1 MGTLKV
7 MTISIQHENCWTSE
21 LEDLEAITMNYH
33 VYPDKGYLR
42 SRIVINAGDRSVVGK
57 MRNSQGVV
65 KVNKVTTYNDV
76 NFVDFLNRYRGSI
89 AGLLYDMEVMFLFN
103 KIRRGVETWSFVI
116 SRDRTSEVLRSLS
129 SQGKLLDYTIDDYKL
144 QLGPNLSQAE
154 KRALRTALANG
165 YLDYPRRADADVV
178 ASELGLSKVTFLHH
192 LRNAY
197 RKLATH
203 YLTKSQYLE

>member
-65 KVNKVTTYNDV
+65 KVNKVTTY
-76 NFVDFLNRYRGSI
+76 
-89 AGLLYDMEVMFLFN
+89 
-103 KIRRGVETWSFVI
+103 
-116 SRDRTSEVLRSLS
+116 
-129 SQGKLLDYTIDDYKL
+129 
-144 QLGPNLSQAE
+144 
-154 KRALRTALANG
+154 
-165 YLDYPRRADADVV
+165 
-178 ASELGLSKVTFLHH
+178 
-192 LRNAY
+192 
-197 RKLATH
+197 
-203 YLTKSQYLE
+203 